1 VAVDMPL
8 DERGL
13 GKIIEAVGRRY
24 IPATLDRSALR
35 RAIDKS
41 KKSAET
47 ISKNRHGARARKRFE
62 RLKQI
67 LEAAKRLASLLEV
80 TDDASDMVQRLCGEW
95 TLAMVSRLIV
105 DIEALVHVLS
115 DGDREPSQW
124 GNPTTNEWLAGAE
137 LPCVFEE
144 HFCRKPGASWN
155 KAHKKAGGPCVR
167 FIEATMLELGKPY
180 STASILRAM
189 TRLRALRKSRRLVR
203 AKRGSWASMM
213 ASSPLSRATAS
224 SA

>member
-13 GKIIEAVGRRY
+13 DKIIEAVGRRY

-41 KKSAET
+41 KESAET

-67 LEAAKRLASLLEV
+67 LEAAEQLESLLKV
-80 TDDASDMVQRLCGEW
+80 QDDASHMIRKCFGEGPRV
-95 TLAMVSRLIV
+95 TVIRLIGEV
-105 DIEALVHVLS
+105 EALLHVLS
-115 DGDREPSQW
+115 DHEPSQW
-124 GNPTTNEWLAGAE
+124 GNPTTNEWLAGVE

-144 HFCRKPGASWN
+144 HFCRKPGASRN
-155 KAHKKAGGPCVR
+155 KAHREGDGPCVR
-167 FIEATMLELGKPY
+167 FIKATMLELGKLY
-180 STASILRAM
+180 SPASILRAM
-189 TRLRALRKSRRLVR
+189 TRHRALRKSRRLVR
-203 AKRGSWASMM
+203 AKRGSRTSMM
-213 ASSPLSRATAS
+213 ASSPLSRANAS